1 MFRGFM
7 INSSFSLSYLVIL
20 VFNLIYL
27 ILLTVIILSWIPI
40 FDIRKEPLASM
51 HRFYNLIM
59 APFKAII
66 PPIGMIDISPI
77 FAFLLLQFIQN
88 AILKILAQ
96 LGL

>member
-1 MFRGFM
+1 M
-7 INSSFSLSYLVIL
+7 IPQTFSVTHFVVLI
-20 VFNLIYL
+20 FNITYL

-51 HRFYNLIM
+51 HRFYNFIM

-77 FAFLLLQFIQN
+77 LAFLLLQFLEN
-88 AILKILAQ
+88 AILRILAQ

>member
-1 MFRGFM
+1 MPQT
-7 INSSFSLSYLVIL
+7 LSISYI
-20 VFNLIYL
+20 VFLIFNIIYL

-51 HRFYNLIM
+51 HKFYNLIM
-59 APFKAII
+59 TPFRSII

-77 FAFLLLQFIQN
+77 FAFLLLQLLEN
-88 AILKILAQ
+88 VILRILAQ